1 MKVIGING
9 SSRKD
14 GNTAIIIR
22 TIFEE
27 LNKRGIETEYIQ
39 LADVDIEP
47 CRACFAC
54 KGKGN
59 CVFRKDG
66 FAEVFSKIVGADGII
81 LGSPVYSAD
90 VSSRMKAL
98 LDRGGVV
105 AAVNPGILKHKL
117 GVAVAAVR
125 RAGGMTAVDTMNHFF
140 FSRPESTNVRKLS
153 LYTALPGSFMQATE
167 YISKALSL
175 IPHIS
180 YTSPRLFQAA
190 QAREAA
196 RKALE
201 AARVADPV
209 QARKDFIARQPM
221 ERLGKASEIAAMAV
235 YLASDAAA
243 FTTGTTMIIDGGWS
257 L

>member
-27 LNKRGIETEYIQ
+27 LNKRGIETEFIQ

-81 LGSPVYSAD
+81 LGSPVYSGQRWRCRCCQSGNIETQTGRGSCRR
-90 VSSRMKAL
+90 SSC
-98 LDRGGVV
+98 
-105 AAVNPGILKHKL
+105 
-117 GVAVAAVR
+117 R
-125 RAGGMTAVDTMNHFF
+125 R
-140 FSRPESTNVRKLS
+140 
-153 LYTALPGSFMQATE
+153 Y
-167 YISKALSL
+167 
-175 IPHIS
+175 
-180 YTSPRLFQAA
+180 
-190 QAREAA
+190 
-196 RKALE
+196 
-201 AARVADPV
+201 
-209 QARKDFIARQPM
+209 
-221 ERLGKASEIAAMAV
+221 
-235 YLASDAAA
+235 
-243 FTTGTTMIIDGGWS
+243 DGGRYNESFFLKQGDDSCWFHILEHGLWARNWRCS
-257 L
+257 

>member
-27 LNKRGIETEYIQ
+27 LNKRGIETELIQ

-54 KGKGN
+54 KGN

-66 FAEVFSKIVGADGII
+66 FSDVFSKMVRADGII

-140 FSRPESTNVRKLS
+140 LNKEMIVIGSTYWNMVYGREIGDVLKDDEGIANMRNLGQNMALILSKLK
-153 LYTALPGSFMQATE
+153 L
-167 YISKALSL
+167 
-175 IPHIS
+175 
-180 YTSPRLFQAA
+180 
-190 QAREAA
+190 
-196 RKALE
+196 
-201 AARVADPV
+201 
-209 QARKDFIARQPM
+209 
-221 ERLGKASEIAAMAV
+221 
-235 YLASDAAA
+235 
-243 FTTGTTMIIDGGWS
+243 
-257 L
+257 

>member
-27 LNKRGIETEYIQ
+27 LNKRGIETEFIQ

-81 LGSPVYSAD
+81 LG
-90 VSSRMKAL
+90 
-98 LDRGGVV
+98 V

-140 FSRPESTNVRKLS
+140 LNKEMIVAGSTYWNMVYGREIGDVLKDNEGIANMRNLGQNMASILFKLN
-153 LYTALPGSFMQATE
+153 
-167 YISKALSL
+167 
-175 IPHIS
+175 
-180 YTSPRLFQAA
+180 
-190 QAREAA
+190 
-196 RKALE
+196 
-201 AARVADPV
+201 
-209 QARKDFIARQPM
+209 
-221 ERLGKASEIAAMAV
+221 
-235 YLASDAAA
+235 
-243 FTTGTTMIIDGGWS
+243 
-257 L
+257 